1 MNTTMPNRFNRLS
14 EEEWYEI
21 APQAVGVGR
30 WMWNMTQN
38 ECSLD
43 SVAKSITGLWEKADT
58 FPAKEYL
65 DTIHPVD
72 RERVKAAI
80 DAARKKRVLYDAQYR
95 IRNAK
100 GDTIWVDGRGKFITS
115 EAGDEILIGVLLDVS
130 ELMAARERNELLVHE
145 MAHRVKNSL
154 SLVSGIFRMAVRSSK
169 NIEELERAFL
179 GRIQALGTLNDL
191 TLKSETRSATVK
203 EIASEILAS
212 LDNDFRVEM
221 DIDHFVLNGPG
232 AQTLCLTLNELLT
245 NAIKYGAL
253 SEKGGSLKIS
263 MKHNPDANR
272 FYVEWNE
279 SVQEEISPPT
289 KTSGFG
295 LRVLMKMTRSTFKG
309 RPNLKWDKNGMT
321 FDCVWSASEIG
332 L

>member
-1 MNTTMPNRFNRLS
+1 MPNRFNRLS

-30 WMWNMTQN
+30 WMWNLTQN

-43 SVAKSITGLWEKADT
+43 GVAKSITGLWEKADI

-65 DTIHPVD
+65 ESIHPQD

-80 DAARKKRVLYDAQYR
+80 DSAREKHVLYEAQYR
-95 IRNAK
+95 IRTAK
-100 GDTIWVDGRGKFITS
+100 GDTIWVDGRGKFIKS
-115 EAGDEILIGVLLDVS
+115 ESGDEILIGVLLDVS
-130 ELMAARERNELLVHE
+130 DLMAAKERNELLAHE

-154 SLVSGIFRMAVRSSK
+154 SLVSGIFRMAVRSS
-169 NIEELERAFL
+169 NDIQELERAFL
-179 GRIQALGTLNDL
+179 GRIQALGSLNDL
-191 TLKSETRSATVK
+191 TLKSETRSARVN

-212 LDNDFRVEM
+212 VDNDPRVEM
-221 DIDHFVLNGPG
+221 DIDDFILNGPG
-232 AQTLCLTLNELLT
+232 AQTLCLALNELLT
-245 NAIKYGAL
+245 NAVKYGAL
-253 SEKGGSLKIS
+253 SDENGTLNIS
-263 MKHNPDANR
+263 MKHIAKTDQ
-272 FYVEWNE
+272 FYLRWQE
-279 SVQEEISPPT
+279 SVQKEISPPT

-309 RPNLKWDKNGMT
+309 QPNLKWGKNGMT
-321 FDCVWSASEIG
+321 FDCVWTASEIG